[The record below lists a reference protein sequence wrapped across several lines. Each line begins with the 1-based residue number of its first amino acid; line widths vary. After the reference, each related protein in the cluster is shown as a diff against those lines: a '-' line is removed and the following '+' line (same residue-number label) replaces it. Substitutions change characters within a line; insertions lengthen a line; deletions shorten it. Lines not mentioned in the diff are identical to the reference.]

1 MASMRPSFRVLPW
14 LVAACFSL
22 PESSTASPAP
32 LPASAA
38 GAHAEHEGVAKQLE
52 GRLLAP
58 CCYLQTL
65 DIHESESAGDL
76 RDEIVARVA
85 AGESA
90 EAIEDSFVERYG
102 ERVRAVPKGSTARG
116 RITLALGALAAL
128 SLVGL
133 VIAVRRWVSG
143 GASPESLP
151 AAAIDAPS
159 EATDEATLDQRL
171 DEELRDL
178 EDA

>member
-1 MASMRPSFRVLPW
+1 VLAW
-14 LVAACFSL
+14 IVAAGLSL
-22 PESSTASPAP
+22 PALGMASPAP
-32 LPASAA
+32 RPTAPASA
-38 GAHAEHEGVAKQLE
+38 HVDHEGAAKQLE

-65 DIHESESAGDL
+65 DIHESDSARDL

-90 EAIEDSFVERYG
+90 DAIEDSFVERYG

-116 RITLALGALAAL
+116 GITLVLGTLAVL
-128 SLVGL
+128 SLFGL
-133 VIAVRRWVSG
+133 VFLVRRWARG
-143 GASPESLP
+143 GISPEPLP
-151 AAAIDAPS
+151 DAP
-159 EATDEATLDQRL
+159 ATAPLETTYDARLDQRL